1 MRQPQRLS
9 PGRGVHPQ
17 ANGGHGNERYTNVGR
32 YAYQDIVWSS
42 RENLE
47 KFIRELHGVASHVN
61 TTPNALGRHDKHR
74 ISFGHKQLHP
84 SMIGIVDLL
93 YSPKEVGQSGM
104 ISPWADLSGMNDTD
118 VNKYPNIKYD
128 LFNFIQQEFGSDVT
142 FDCDSIEEYNDIL
155 DRLVM
160 KTYDLFNIH
169 YTIPPELIEDDK

>member
-1 MRQPQRLS
+1 M
-9 PGRGVHPQ
+9 
-17 ANGGHGNERYTNVGR
+17 R

-47 KFIRELHGVASHVN
+47 KFIRELHSVANCVN

-74 ISFGHKQLHP
+74 IGFGHKQLHP

-93 YSPKEVGQSGM
+93 YSTKEVGQTGM
-104 ISPWADLSGMNDTD
+104 ISPWADLKGMNDTD

-128 LFNFIQQEFGSDVT
+128 LFKFIQQEFGTDVT
-142 FDCDSIEEYNDIL
+142 FDCNSIDEYNEIL

-160 KTYDLFNIH
+160 KTYELFNIH
-169 YTIPPELIEDDK
+169 YTIPEELLEDTK

>member
-1 MRQPQRLS
+1 M
-9 PGRGVHPQ
+9 
-17 ANGGHGNERYTNVGR
+17 
-32 YAYQDIVWSS
+32 
-42 RENLE
+42 
-47 KFIRELHGVASHVN
+47 N

-93 YSPKEVGQSGM
+93 YSTKEVGQTGM

-169 YTIPPELIEDDK
+169 YTIPPELLEDDK

>member
-1 MRQPQRLS
+1 MYQPQRLS
-9 PGRGVHPQ
+9 RRTGVHSQ
-17 ANGGHGNERYTNVGR
+17 ANGEHGNERYTNVVR

-47 KFIRELHGVASHVN
+47 KFIRELHSVANCVN

-93 YSPKEVGQSGM
+93 YSPKDVGQTGM
-104 ISPWADLSGMNDTD
+104 ISPWADLSGMNETD

-128 LFNFIQQEFGSDVT
+128 LFEFIQKEFPSGVI
-142 FDCDSIEEYNDIL
+142 FNCKNIEEYNAIL
-155 DRLVM
+155 DKFVM
-160 KTYDLFNIH
+160 MNYQNFNIE
-169 YTIPPELIEDDK
+169 YTIPEELLEE

>member
-1 MRQPQRLS
+1 M
-9 PGRGVHPQ
+9 
-17 ANGGHGNERYTNVGR
+17 R

-47 KFIRELHGVASHVN
+47 KFIRELHSVANCVN

-74 ISFGHKQLHP
+74 IGFGHKQLHP

-104 ISPWADLSGMNDTD
+104 ISPWADLSVMDETD

-128 LFNFIQQEFGSDVT
+128 LFKFIQHEFGTDVT
-142 FDCDSIEEYNDIL
+142 FNCENVEEFNAIL
-155 DRLVM
+155 DKLVM
-160 KTYDLFNIH
+160 ATYDLCNIH
-169 YTIPPELIEDDK
+169 YTTRNTEWLYI